1 MVLDCRGS
9 REWVAV
15 LIWTT
20 GLLATRLQIVHIQ
33 WPEFAITLLTFKLF
47 LFEFYILQNLVWERG
62 EGRSVKVEIVIFH
75 FSMRNRTWQGFSFYK
90 ALEGISTAPGKT
102 EFTPMKT
109 VLHNFL
115 RPHFAASS
123 FLTARHC
130 AIMLLSQVVSSYTF
144 CILLPRHRAVT
155 ALSDQCVLW
164 KKVCLF
170 VCRLMKS
177 KTCNELHTN
186 LLRYAKSFTEVLLKG
201 VLQRFFWAA

>member
-1 MVLDCRGS
+1 MGRRFDLDHWIAGNTSTNCAHSVAGVCNHIANIQALFVWVLHS
-9 REWVAV
+9 
-15 LIWTT
+15 T
-20 GLLATRLQIVHIQ
+20 
-33 WPEFAITLLTFKLF
+33 KLG
-47 LFEFYILQNLVWERG
+47 VGERG
-62 EGRSVKVEIVIFH
+62 EGRRVKVEIVIFH

-102 EFTPMKT
+102 GFTPMET

-155 ALSDQCVLW
+155 ALSDQCVLR

-177 KTCNELHTN
+177 KTCNEFHTN
-186 LLRYAKSFTEVLLKG
+186 LLRYAKSFTEVLLRG